1 MHSKRISL
9 YFTLACLVFVL
20 AGCVS
25 GGKFDEGTIDYS
37 VTYPNVDAADF
48 MSSFLPKDLKLVF
61 KGNIQKLEMI
71 AGMGV
76 FKSSYI
82 IDSQNKTV
90 AQSLKL
96 MSNKV
101 TTFIDKDAQHHFT
114 KVYTEAKIEFVE
126 GSKTIAG
133 YECKK
138 AIATFPNSNRKAV
151 ELYYT
156 EDIKIK
162 ESNWYNPYKN
172 VPGTLLSFEMEL
184 YSMLLKIEATSV
196 NLNQIEVV
204 EFTVPTEYKVISSEA
219 MDKEVQ
225 SVFDAFKN

>member
-1 MHSKRISL
+1 MLGSCSML
-9 YFTLACLVFVL
+9 DNASY
-20 AGCVS
+20 
-25 GGKFDEGTIDYS
+25 DEGTIEYT
-37 VTYPNVDAADF
+37 VTYPNVSPDDF
-48 MSSFLPKDLKLVF
+48 MTSFLPKDLTLVF
-61 KGNIQKLEMI
+61 KGNIQKLEMV

-82 IDSQNKTV
+82 IDSDKKTV

-101 TTFIDKDAQHHFT
+101 TTFIDKNAQYHFN
-114 KVYTEAKIEFVE
+114 KGYTEAKIEFVE
-126 GSKTIAG
+126 GTKTIAG

-138 AIATFPNSNRKAV
+138 AIASFPNSTRKPV

-162 ESNWYNPYKN
+162 DSNWYNPYKD

-184 YSMLLKIEATSV
+184 YSMLLKIEATNI
-196 NLNQIEVV
+196 NLNQIEVA